1 MSVKKITITPEY
13 LSFYVAGRRNVTI
26 PLHMDRPGIFSSP
39 DCIKVPALYWNDG
52 DTSVTFGPILEIT
65 ETRDPDF
72 DGILNTPNNELIL
85 FDAIE
90 PEFASAKVP
99 STKTRI
105 RVWIDHPIE
114 PENVVIAWG

>member
-13 LSFYVAGRRNVTI
+13 LSIYVAGRRNVKI
-26 PLHMDRPGIFSSP
+26 PLHMDRYGIFSSS
-39 DCIKVPALYWNDG
+39 DCINVPACYWSDG
-52 DTSVTFGPILEIT
+52 DTNVTFGPILEIT
-65 ETRDPDF
+65 EVRDPDF

-90 PEFASAKVP
+90 PEFASAQVP
-99 STKTRI
+99 SAKTRI

>member
-13 LSFYVAGRRNVTI
+13 LSIYVAGRRNVKI
-26 PLHMDRPGIFSSP
+26 PLHMDRQGIFSSP
-39 DCIKVPALYWNDG
+39 DCINVPAYYWSDG
-52 DTSVTFGPILEIT
+52 DTNVTFGPITEIT
-65 ETRDPDF
+65 GIRKPDF

-90 PEFASAKVP
+90 PEFASAHVP

>member
-1 MSVKKITITPEY
+1 MSVKRITITPEY
-13 LSFYVAGRRNVTI
+13 LSIYVAGRRNVKI
-26 PLHMDRPGIFSSP
+26 PLHMDRQGTFASS
-39 DCIKVPALYWNDG
+39 DCINVPAYYWSDG
-52 DTSVTFGPILEIT
+52 DTNVTFGPISEIT
-65 ETRDPDF
+65 GIRKPDF

-90 PEFASAKVP
+90 PEFASAHVP
-99 STKTRI
+99 STKTRV

>member
-1 MSVKKITITPEY
+1 M
-13 LSFYVAGRRNVTI
+13 
-26 PLHMDRPGIFSSP
+26 
-39 DCIKVPALYWNDG
+39 
-52 DTSVTFGPILEIT
+52 TFGPISEIT
-65 ETRDPDF
+65 GIRKPDF

-90 PEFASAKVP
+90 PEFASAQVP

-114 PENVVIAWG
+114 PENVIIAWG